1 MDTARPV
8 HPLRVHGE
16 SIRGLLLL
24 LLLFVVQCSLLSC
37 CLAHAAAAADAVD
50 RDDPVVTAT
59 AGRGRRFLPS
69 PALQLHSVQVNVAA
83 HPWSKERRRSR
94 RRRRRR
100 AATLMAV
107 SKHQVPT
114 GANPDSN

>member
-24 LLLFVVQCSLLSC
+24 LLLFVVQCSLFSC

-94 RRRRRR
+94 RRRRS

>member
-1 MDTARPV
+1 MDTAHPV

-16 SIRGLLLL
+16 SIRGVFVLLL

-37 CLAHAAAAADAVD
+37 CLAHAAVD
-50 RDDPVVTAT
+50 SDDPVVTAT
-59 AGRGRRFLPS
+59 AGRGRRLLPS

-83 HPWSKERRRSR
+83 HPWSKERRRR
-94 RRRRRR
+94 RRS